1 MPPEKDKDMNK
12 DQNLDDNKNDDK
24 DKDKDKN
31 DDVKLSK
38 SYVDSI
44 IRDRDR
50 TKKRLKEL
58 EEKLSKYEEVV
69 KTAPPKD
76 KVEKMREEL
85 EELRKFREEIKKKQQ
100 EAELKDKSE
109 SERLKIQLKSV
120 EEDYKAKLEE
130 LEEELNT
137 TKQTFEQKLQEKEQM
152 LSTLY
157 EQVLEGR
164 IRKIAIEE
172 KAYSPEQIVLMTK
185 HFFKRNE
192 DGEYYAIN
200 KKGKEVTVE
209 EFVAEFLRDPAN
221 SNLVAVQLP
230 PNKDGDYKRKP
241 PKRSG
246 DDDEIDV
253 SKATPADYAS
263 ARIAGMDIKQWL
275 EIQKIKKEVIEMKK
289 QQAGG

>member
-1 MPPEKDKDMNK
+1 MPPEKDKDINK
-12 DQNLDDNKNDDK
+12 DQNLDGNKNDDK
-24 DKDKDKN
+24 DKDKSK

-76 KVEKMREEL
+76 KVEKMKEEL

-230 PNKDGDYKRKP
+230 PNKEGDYKRKP
-241 PKRSG
+241 PKRGG
-246 DDDEIDV
+246 DDDEIDI

-275 EIQKIKKEVIEMKK
+275 EIQKIKKEVLEMKK